1 MGGGPGP
8 TDIPVPDPPGDMPGT
23 GGETRLKRSLTLSD
37 AVAVGLGSMIGA
49 RIFTAL
55 APAAAAAGAG
65 LVVGAVLVATVLPV
79 DLRPAI
85 GFSSF
90 CVLLYYA
97 VTNLAACRLKPG
109 ERLYSRVL
117 PAVGLPGCV
126 VLAFTLP
133 LESVIA
139 GSLVILAGLVLLR
152 LHRRPA
158 EEPI

>member
-8 TDIPVPDPPGDMPGT
+8 TDIPVPGPPGGMPGR
-23 GGETRLKRSLTLSD
+23 ETRLKRSLTLSD